1 MFSNLSMMRKNY
13 EWNLLL
19 YNKLKKIKTRSAE
32 KQMQL
37 LSFTNKKIINR
48 ERGTKCNSIRTK
60 CYNKHE
66 SAGHFL
72 HLRNHIHPKH
82 TYKINVI

>member
-37 LSFTNKKIINR
+37 LSFTNKK
-48 ERGTKCNSIRTK
+48 
-60 CYNKHE
+60 
-66 SAGHFL
+66 
-72 HLRNHIHPKH
+72 NHK
-82 TYKINVI
+82 